1 MYVSKTG
8 SLGWLARAG
17 GSSRATYMNS
27 VGSGTQRAKRVE
39 DKQAGESRSGRG
51 GDGGGAVA
59 GVEEGRLDMCVPV
72 RCNVDD
78 AGHARYLAWDGQLR
92 PVSMSASDGAEAGT
106 GVGVRVWAWVVGE
119 GAALCYHGSL
129 RCSPTAPTRVS
140 VGLAHLLR
148 QARPRS
154 ETVPALQ
161 NYSGVV
167 ILSTTAT
174 QPGLPTINPLPARLL
189 PPSPDTADQPY
200 SLLARTAAYSCRPS
214 PACLPTPRSSR
225 R

>member
-1 MYVSKTG
+1 MTLTG
-8 SLGWLARAG
+8 CRIPHGLEWQWYPTGQKGRG
-17 GSSRATYMNS
+17 
-27 VGSGTQRAKRVE
+27 QVE
-39 DKQAGESRSGRG
+39 DKSSGSRR
-51 GDGGGAVA
+51 DCGGAVA
-59 GVEEGRLDMCVPV
+59 GVDEGRLDMCVPV
-72 RCNVDD
+72 RCDLDD
-78 AGHARYLAWDGQLR
+78 AGHARYLDWDEQLR
-92 PVSMSASDGAEAGT
+92 PVSMSASDRAEAGT
-106 GVGVRVWAWVVGE
+106 GV
-119 GAALCYHGSL
+119 
-129 RCSPTAPTRVS
+129 APTRVS

-174 QPGLPTINPLPARLL
+174 QPGLPTINPLPAPVL
-189 PPSPDTADQPY
+189 PQSPDAADNPY
-200 SLLARTAAYSCRPS
+200 SLIARTAYFCRPS